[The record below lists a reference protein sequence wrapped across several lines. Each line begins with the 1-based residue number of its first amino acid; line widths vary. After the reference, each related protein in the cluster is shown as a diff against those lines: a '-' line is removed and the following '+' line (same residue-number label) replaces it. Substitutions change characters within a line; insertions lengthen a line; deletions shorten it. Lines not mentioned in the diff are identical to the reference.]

1 LKKLLRETMSEEQSK
16 AELILG
22 KLMRNEHVSR
32 WDVFRNKKQIRLLI
46 QREEIYK
53 ELEFEVEDLIDSAT
67 ESL

>member
-1 LKKLLRETMSEEQSK
+1 MSEDQQK
-16 AELILG
+16 AEELLG

-32 WDVFRNKKQIRLLI
+32 WDVYRNRKQIRELI

-53 ELEFEVEDLIDSAT
+53 ELEYEVEDLIDSAT